1 MSNPKFNRKV
11 DYEFQKPRM
20 PDGTKSMK
28 SNYVERSN
36 DKLHTVENKYKPK
49 ATFDNPVMPSMP
61 QMRSVDPKMKT
72 NELRSNSNKF
82 SSFVSQYARIHGY
95 NYKDALKD
103 PNIKKIYKLHN
114 DRAVD
119 GDYLVKQTYE
129 KPRVQFVAD
138 TYRNVGTE
146 KYIDPR
152 QNKDIYSPVDI
163 QQVSLDQQNLQ
174 IARGFNIEL
183 KNAYLKGL
191 GSRGSIEMNTFVDN
205 GFTPQSLTPI
215 NDGLIR
221 AILND
226 VIKGRSKNIYEI
238 SPFMELAITLSSLS
252 SLQGQLGERKLIEYP
267 KNTIAERIAKR
278 LKGPVVI
285 DTGFS
290 ISETYNNI
298 RDSDTFFL
306 NVASDSSANDY
317 LETIINNKNDGSKSP
332 YDIYLSDTRK
342 FSTISDFYKT
352 KLGTSLVQKLMPN
365 LSGKAIDDLLT
376 SLRGSKTEVSVD
388 VNEETLKNFDKI
400 FSKYVGDQ
408 RNVMKEIESQTIQG
422 SKRFDDLSEALT
434 QPTPKPTVKT
444 EEVEVKLDPTVVKQE
459 PEIKKEPEDKQ
470 PEDKREEDKPIPKG
484 PDYNMNSNGG
494 TIYYRIITSDTIP
507 IQRGCLLKTSKN
519 VNNKLI
525 YQFNDFEI
533 NGDNAKLYF
542 INPKG
547 EPEGLKGANR
557 KLSSFKRVVIT
568 NNAIEK
574 ALKRDLNKFST
585 LRSMSIEDL
594 TASPIQ
600 TDLFNE
606 IIKVSSGFSN
616 NVNYGF
622 QPPIEQ
628 EFPDIEVEK
637 GFSVV
642 PKEDVKKEEQPEP
655 VAEPIFEPVPPTP
668 SNANAPSNIP
678 PLEGQGILGS
688 GLTDDI
694 NSFKAIFDPKMTFV
708 GKSGIVNLYK
718 FSM

>member
-1 MSNPKFNRKV
+1 MSNPRFNRKV

-20 PDGTKSMK
+20 PSGTTSMK

-36 DKLHTVENKYKPK
+36 EKLHSFEDKYKPK
-49 ATFDNPVMPSMP
+49 ATFDNPVMP
-61 QMRSVDPKMKT
+61 QMKLVDPQAGIALYPKMD
-72 NELRSNSNKF
+72 KF
-82 SSFVSQYARIHGY
+82 SSFVSQYARVHGY

-114 DRAVD
+114 NRAVD
-119 GDYLVKQTYE
+119 SDYLVKQTYE

-138 TYRNVGTE
+138 TYKNVGTE

-152 QNKDIYSPVDI
+152 ANKDIYLPVDI

-191 GSRGSIEMNTFVDN
+191 GSRGSIEMNTFIDN
-205 GFTPQSLTPI
+205 GFTSASLAPI

-226 VIKGRSKNIYEI
+226 IIKGKSKNIYEI

-267 KNTIAERIAKR
+267 KNTISERIAKR
-278 LKGPVVI
+278 LKGPVLI

-290 ISETYNNI
+290 VSQTYDNI
-298 RDSDTFFL
+298 QGCDTFFL
-306 NVASDSSANDY
+306 NVASDSSAVDY

-352 KLGTSLVQKLMPN
+352 KVGTNLVQKLMPN
-365 LSGKAIDDLLT
+365 LSQKELTDLLT

-388 VNEETLKNFDKI
+388 VNEETLRNFDKI

-408 RNVMKEIESQTIQG
+408 RNVMKEIESQNLQG
-422 SKRFDDLSEALT
+422 SKRFDDLAEALS
-434 QPTPKPTVKT
+434 QPIPRPVVKT
-444 EEVEVKLDPTVVKQE
+444 EEVEVKLEPPEVKLEEQKGE
-459 PEIKKEPEDKQ
+459 EQKQ
-470 PEDKREEDKPIPKG
+470 PEDKRDAESVPKG
-484 PDYNMNSNGG
+484 PDYNMSSNGG
-494 TIYYRIITSDTIP
+494 TIYYRMIKSDTIP
-507 IQRGCLLKTSKN
+507 IEKGCLIKTSKN

-533 NGDNAKLYF
+533 NGDNAKLSF
-542 INPKG
+542 INARG
-547 EPEGLKGANR
+547 EAELLKGPSR

-568 NNAIEK
+568 NNAIEN
-574 ALKRDLNKFST
+574 ALKRDLIKIST
-585 LRSMSIEDL
+585 LRSMSVSDL
-594 TASPIQ
+594 TASQLQ

-606 IIKVSSGFSN
+606 VIKVSSGFSN
-616 NVNYGF
+616 NVEYGSEF
-622 QPPIEQ
+622 TISP
-628 EFPDIEVEK
+628 EFPDIEIEK

-642 PKEDVKKEEQPEP
+642 PPKEIKKEEQQEPTIEP
-655 VAEPIFEPVPPTP
+655 VFEPVPPTP
-668 SNANAPSNIP
+668 SGDSNLPSNIP
-678 PLEGQGILGS
+678 PIEGQGMLGA
-688 GLTDDI
+688 GLTEDI
-694 NSFKAIFDPKMTFV
+694 SSFKTIFDPKMTFI
-708 GKSGIVNLYK
+708 GKSGIVNIYK
-718 FSM
+718 LSM